1 MDRNAMQ
8 NVANVTGCT
17 FYNVTNPKQLPAI
30 FIKEAQLVSRSLIQE
45 GDIYQPRVAS
55 RLPGPIEGFSAVP
68 QLSGYVLTSQRDGL
82 AQVPIVNPTSEGN
95 DPIYGYWNY
104 GLGKSIAF
112 TSDIT
117 GRWGSA
123 WVAWDEFKKFWSQ
136 SIRWVMRPSSPAN
149 LIVNTRQEGDMAVVE
164 VEALGADA
172 SFVNFM
178 QTDAVVLDPASN
190 ASPLTLQQTGPG
202 KYRGEFRTAD
212 AGAYLVNISYAMPS
226 ADKDGQPARGNMQAA
241 VCVPYSREFKDVRD
255 NAALLKELASLT
267 GGREIRIGS
276 PELADLFNQEGLEVP
291 VSPRQIWDLL
301 AIIAASL
308 FLFDVAARRVSIDSA
323 SVAAYFARISGRR
336 SAASTDTVSAWKRT
350 KLQVKHGKSDKAAPA
365 EPQVDRQVRF
375 EAGEDDAKLSI
386 DVTQTKVDD
395 LRDRPQQPVRKP
407 LEKSKSPDD
416 DADYTSRLLK
426 AKRRARGPDEKP
438 TDSSGAGGQDQPN
451 G

>member
-1 MDRNAMQ
+1 
-8 NVANVTGCT
+8 
-17 FYNVTNPKQLPAI
+17 
-30 FIKEAQLVSRSLIQE
+30 
-45 GDIYQPRVAS
+45 
-55 RLPGPIEGFSAVP
+55 
-68 QLSGYVLTSQRDGL
+68 
-82 AQVPIVNPTSEGN
+82 
-95 DPIYGYWNY
+95 
-104 GLGKSIAF
+104 
-112 TSDIT
+112 
-117 GRWGSA
+117 
-123 WVAWDEFKKFWSQ
+123 
-136 SIRWVMRPSSPAN
+136 MRPSSPAN
-149 LIVNTRQEGDMAVVE
+149 LIVNTRQEGDLAVVE

-226 ADKDGQPARGNMQAA
+226 ADNDGQPARGNMQAA

-255 NAALLKELASLT
+255 NAALLKELAALT

-276 PELADLFNQEGLEVP
+276 PELADLFYQEGLEVP

-308 FLFDVAARRVSIDSA
+308 FLLDVAARRVSIDPA

-336 SAASTDTVSAWKRT
+336 SATSTDTVSAWKRT
-350 KLQVKHGKSDKAAPA
+350 KSQVKHRKSDKAVSV
-365 EPQVDRQVRF
+365 EPQIDRQVRF
-375 EAGEDDAKLSI
+375 EAGEDDAKFSI
-386 DVTQTKVDD
+386 DVTQAIVED
-395 LRDRPQQPVRKP
+395 LRDRPQQPVRKSA
-407 LEKSKSPDD
+407 EKSKSPDD